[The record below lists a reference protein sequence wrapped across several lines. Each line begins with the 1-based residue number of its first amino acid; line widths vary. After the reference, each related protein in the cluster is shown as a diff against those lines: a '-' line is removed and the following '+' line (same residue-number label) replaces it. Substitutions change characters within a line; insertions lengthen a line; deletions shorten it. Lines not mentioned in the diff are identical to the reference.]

1 MRQAGREFPDP
12 RGQSLG
18 TWQPAL
24 TRNLDSTAA
33 SPVTGGSGMTEVFDV
48 DLGILQSPLLSRTS
62 NQKTTPELR

>member
-33 SPVTGGSGMTEVFDV
+33 SPVTGSSGMTEVFDV
-48 DLGILQSPLLSRTS
+48 DLGRHDAEKKIKEFSD
-62 NQKTTPELR
+62 